1 MSSSSPAPVRSGVGA
16 NIILGLLAGL
26 MMLFSVPVIIASS
39 DGTVARL
46 ALLAALVILPAL
58 LLILV
63 QHRAGGPW
71 LPEVT
76 GRQP

>member
-1 MSSSSPAPVRSGVGA
+1 MNSSSPAPARKGMGA
-16 NIILGLLAGL
+16 NILLGLLAGL
-26 MMLFSVPVIIASS
+26 MMLLSVPVIIESS
-39 DGTVARL
+39 DGTVGRL
-46 ALLAALVILPAL
+46 ALLGALVILPAT

-63 QHRAGGPW
+63 QHRAGGPR